1 MGGSAQPPRD
11 GDELAIQGGGCKKEL
26 LQVARQQLLLLLQ
39 FEDFGSLFSVTLND
53 ASGRLAFQRVRLG
66 FGVSKSKW
74 THGRTLHACLWAL

>member
-53 ASGRLAFQRVRLG
+53 A
-66 FGVSKSKW
+66 
-74 THGRTLHACLWAL
+74 